1 MNEQSKT
8 QKLTQKLK
16 SLLATWIIII
26 LFVLLVT
33 LAFKTNVLE
42 LIIEQNFV
50 GIHFNYLL
58 EVR

>member
-1 MNEQSKT
+1 MEQTKT

-16 SLLATWIIII
+16 SLIVTVIILI
-26 LFVLLVT
+26 LFVSLIT
-33 LAFKTNVLE
+33 LALKTNVLE
-42 LIIEQNFV
+42 LIVEQNFV

>member
-1 MNEQSKT
+1 MEQSKT

-26 LFVLLVT
+26 LFVSLVT

-50 GIHFNYLL
+50 GIHFNYLV

>member
-1 MNEQSKT
+1 MMEQTKT

-16 SLLATWIIII
+16 SLIVTGIILI
-26 LFVLLVT
+26 LFVSLIT

-50 GIHFNYLL
+50 GIHFNFLL

>member
-16 SLLATWIIII
+16 SLLATWIIIV
-26 LFVLLVT
+26 LFVSLIT

-50 GIHFNYLL
+50 GIHFNYLV

>member
-1 MNEQSKT
+1 M
-8 QKLTQKLK
+8 LTIQHDPEKWFKWFL
-16 SLLATWIIII
+16 
-26 LFVLLVT
+26 LFVSLVT

>member
-1 MNEQSKT
+1 MEPSKT

-16 SLLATWIIII
+16 SLLATWIIIV
-26 LFVLLVT
+26 LFLSLVT

-50 GIHFNYLL
+50 GIHFNYLV

>member
-1 MNEQSKT
+1 MEQTKT

-16 SLLATWIIII
+16 SLIVTGIILI
-26 LFVLLVT
+26 LFVSLIT
-33 LAFKTNVLE
+33 LALKTNVLE
-42 LIIEQNFV
+42 LIVEQNFV

>member
-1 MNEQSKT
+1 MEQSKT

-16 SLLATWIIII
+16 SLLATWIIIV

-50 GIHFNYLL
+50 GIHFNYLV

>member
-1 MNEQSKT
+1 MEQSKT

-16 SLLATWIIII
+16 SLLATWIIIV
-26 LFVLLVT
+26 LFLSLVT

-50 GIHFNYLL
+50 GIHFNYLV

>member
-1 MNEQSKT
+1 MEQSKT

-16 SLLATWIIII
+16 SLLATWIIIV

-58 EVR
+58 EVK

>member
-1 MNEQSKT
+1 MEQSKT

-26 LFVLLVT
+26 LFVSLIT

-58 EVR
+58 EVK

>member
-1 MNEQSKT
+1 MEQSKT

-26 LFVLLVT
+26 LFVSLVT

-42 LIIEQNFV
+42 LIIEQNFI